1 MRKMPYNLLSPGS
14 AISISNQ
21 VGIGGALARFS
32 RRSYAIDYIALATL
46 VAAWVLVLI
55 FVKPFYRMFYLDDRA
70 LQHPFAVVERVDVR
84 TYCPVSVSVSIS
96 LNSIPLILFFFQSH
110 PFYTLVS
117 SRFSSSSYGLP
128 WVALEAIK
136 PR

>member
-96 LNSIPLILFFFQSH
+96 PNSIPLILFFSSH
-110 PFYTLVS
+110 IHSIRWCRPVS
-117 SRFSSSSYGLP
+117 RHRRMDYRGSL
-128 WVALEAIK
+128 WK
-136 PR
+136 P